1 MNFDA
6 LTLTNSRVYYT
17 KMQHIFKNIFILILS
32 FGLLSGFFVLAVLWA
47 FSNNLPDYKFLKSY
61 KPPVSS
67 KVYSGVGELV
77 NNFSTEKR
85 IFVPYNSISEKVINS
100 FLSAEDKNFYS
111 HPGVDAKGVL
121 RAIVNNISNIA
132 SSKRLEGASTI
143 TQQVA
148 KNFLLTN
155 EMSLNRKIKE
165 AILAFRIERALSK
178 ERILEL
184 YLNQIYLGGGAYGVA
199 SASLE
204 YFDKPI
210 SELSYDEAALLAALP
225 KAPSRYNPYK
235 NIKLAKFRR
244 DLVLKNLFENKYINK
259 LQYEKFINKEI
270 ILKKRKK
277 TFTED
282 TSYYVE
288 DIRKDVIQQFGFDKV
303 YKQGLNISTP
313 INLNLQK
320 IAIESLREGLV
331 NYDKRKGWRGP
342 LLRGKKLNNWN
353 DKLDNFKLEKS
364 INWNLAIIKKINK
377 FYVEIETEN
386 KLNGIIKYENISWIK
401 KEFSEI
407 LKIGDIVYVE
417 NIKNNVFALKQLPVV
432 NGGIVVMDP
441 FTGRVLALSGGFSFK
456 KSEFNRATQAS
467 RQPGS
472 AFKPFIYAL
481 ALENGYTP
489 STLILDAPLVLE
501 QGYDLKM
508 WKPENYGK
516 KFYGPSTLRMGLEKS
531 RNLMTV
537 RIAQDL
543 GLKKI
548 VNFSKQLGIYDN
560 PSELL
565 SISLGSAETTLLKLT
580 SAYSSFVNGG
590 KLVKPIMIDRI
601 QDSEGNTIFNN
612 EKRKCINC
620 DQISFLNKDY
630 PEIKDTFLQIFSPQ
644 TAYQMTS
651 ILEGTVQNGTGKKLK
666 DLNLVLA
673 GKTGTTNGNTDT
685 WFIGFTS
692 KLTIGVYVAFDNP
705 KPLGKYETGAKTA
718 LPIFKSFVKKAVNKE
733 DARPFKVADN
743 IIMKVIDP
751 VTGKK
756 AESESQLTIIEAY
769 KNIEIGK
776 KSNQDINNRL
786 KNDDILRFY

>member
-1 MNFDA
+1 MH
-6 LTLTNSRVYYT
+6 R
-17 KMQHIFKNIFILILS
+17 IIKNIFILVLS
-32 FGLLSGFFVLAVLWA
+32 IGLLSSFSLLAVLWA

-67 KVYSGVGELV
+67 KVYSGDGELV
-77 NNFSTEKR
+77 NDFSTEKR
-85 IFVPYNSISEKVINS
+85 IFVPYESISQKVINS
-100 FLSAEDKNFYS
+100 FLSVVDKNFYS

-121 RAIVNNISNIA
+121 RAIIKNISNIV
-132 SSKRLEGASTI
+132 SSRRLEGASTI

-155 EMSLNRKIKE
+155 EISFNRKIKE
-165 AILAFRIERALSK
+165 AILAFRIERALTK

-210 SELSYDEAALLAALP
+210 NKLDYEEAALLAALP

-235 NIKLAKFRR
+235 NIELAKFRR
-244 DLVLKNLFENKYINK
+244 DLVLKNLYENDYINK
-259 LQYEKFINKEI
+259 TEYENFINKKV

-288 DIRKDVIQQFGFDKV
+288 DIRKNVVNQFGFDKV

-313 INLNLQK
+313 INLDLQK
-320 IAIESLREGLV
+320 IAIKSLRDGLIS
-331 NYDKRKGWRGP
+331 YDKRKGWRGP
-342 LLRGKKLNNWN
+342 LLKRQKIKNWKN
-353 DKLDNFKLEKS
+353 ELDKFKLEKS
-364 INWNLAIIKKINK
+364 INWDLALVNKVNK
-377 FYVEIETEN
+377 FSIEIETEN
-386 KLNGIIKYENISWIK
+386 GENGVVKYENISWVK
-401 KEFSEI
+401 KEFNEI
-407 LKIGDIVYVE
+407 LNVGDVVYVE
-417 NIKNNVFALKQLPVV
+417 NLNNNLFTLRQLPLA

-441 FTGRVLALSGGFSFK
+441 FTGRILALSGGFSFK
-456 KSEFNRATQAS
+456 KSEFNRATQAL

-548 VNFSKQLGIYDN
+548 VNFSKQLGIYDD

-580 SAYSSFVNGG
+580 SAYSSFINGG
-590 KLVKPIMIDRI
+590 KLIKPIMVDRI

-620 DQISFLNKDY
+620 DQISFLSDDF
-630 PEIKDTFLQIFSPQ
+630 PEIEDEFLQIFSPQ

-666 DLNLVLA
+666 DLNLDLA

-692 KLTIGVYVAFDNP
+692 KLAIGVYVGSDNP
-705 KPLGKYETGAKTA
+705 VSLGRYETGAKTA
-718 LPIFKSFVKKAVNKE
+718 LPIFKSFIKNAVKKQ
-733 DARPFKVADN
+733 DARPFKVADG
-743 IIMKVIDP
+743 ILMRVIDP
-751 VTGKK
+751 ITGEK
-756 AESESQLTIIEAY
+756 ALTKSKSTIIEAY
-769 KNIEIGK
+769 KNLEIDSTLNK
-776 KSNQDINNRL
+776 DINNRL
-786 KNDDILRFY
+786 KNDSTLNKDINNRLKNDNILKFY